1 MPSTAFRAAASGGPE
16 PDAAVIRRS
25 LDEPTRFGEI
35 FRRHAPALHR
45 YAARRLGGPDA
56 DDVVAE
62 TFHIAFRKRHRY
74 DPGRPDA
81 RPWLWRIAANLVRR
95 HHRTETRHYRALA
108 RTGVDP
114 VLEGFAD
121 RAAERVDATSLSGS
135 LAAALA
141 RLSKGDRDTLL
152 LVAWGELTYEETA
165 LVLGVPVGTVRSR
178 LHRARKRVRAALAA
192 TTDATAATTPM
203 KEEDH
208 R

>member
-1 MPSTAFRAAASGGPE
+1 MPPAASRAGAPDDAE
-16 PDAAVIRRS
+16 TDAAVILRS
-25 LDEPTRFGEI
+25 LEEPTRFGEV

-45 YAARRLGGPDA
+45 YVARRLGGPDA

-74 DPGRPDA
+74 DPAHPDA

-95 HHRTETRHYRALA
+95 HHRTEKRHYRALA

-114 VLEGFAD
+114 VLESFAD
-121 RAAERVDATSLSGS
+121 STAARVDATALSGS

-141 RLSKGDRDTLL
+141 RLSRGDRDALL
-152 LVAWGELTYEETA
+152 LVAWGEMTYEETA
-165 LVLGVPVGTVRSR
+165 RVLGVPVGTVRSR
-178 LHRARKRVRAALAA
+178 LHRARKRVRAALSAA
-192 TTDATAATTPM
+192 TAV
-203 KEEDH
+203 KEDF